1 MKRAAAIVLLLLAA
15 GGLAA
20 WQLGWLARW
29 GLIEAEAESFALY
42 GNVDIRQV
50 ELAFPNG
57 GRITEMTVE
66 EGESVRTGDV
76 LARLDQQPILDELR
90 MAEAELAARQ
100 ARLALLEAGAR
111 PEEIASAHAQVAERE
126 AALANARET
135 LSRQRRL
142 AANGT
147 TSPAALDDAEARV
160 MQLEA
165 QLAMAVEALNQLL
178 AGPRAEEIAGARAEV
193 AAAEARV
200 AAIGTRLEDAVLTAP
215 DDGVILT
222 RLREPGA
229 IVGAGA
235 AVYALSL
242 QQPVWVRAYM
252 PEPDLGRIAPGMA
265 ALVWSDSRPDDPYAG
280 HVGFISPT
288 AEFTPRSVETPD
300 LRSDLVFRFRVVV
313 EDDGAGLR
321 QGMPVTVT
329 FPGLTEH

>member
-1 MKRAAAIVLLLLAA
+1 MKRVAAIVLLLLAA
-15 GGLAA
+15 VGLAA
-20 WQLGWLARW
+20 WRFGWLERW
-29 GLIEAEAESFALY
+29 GLIAVEPDRFALY
-42 GNVDIRQV
+42 GNIDIRQV
-50 ELAFPNG
+50 ELAFPIG

-66 EGESVRTGDV
+66 EGESVQAGDA
-76 LARLDQQPILDELR
+76 LARLDQQPIHDEMR
-90 MAEAELAARQ
+90 VAEAELAARQ

-111 PEEIASAHAQVAERE
+111 PEEIASAQAQVAERE

-165 QLAMAVEALNQLL
+165 QLAMAAEALNQLL

-200 AAIGTRLEDAVLTAP
+200 ASIGTRLEDAVLTAP
-215 DDGVILT
+215 DSGIILT

-229 IVGAGA
+229 IVGAGIT
-235 AVYALSL
+235 VYALSL
-242 QQPVWVRAYM
+242 RQPVWVRAYV

-265 ALVWSDSRPDDPYAG
+265 AQVWSDSRPDNPYEG

-288 AEFTPRSVETPD
+288 AEFTPRSVETPE
-300 LRSDLVFRFRVVV
+300 LRSDLVYRFRVVV
-313 EDDGAGLR
+313 EDDTGGLR

-329 FPGLTEH
+329 FPERPER